1 MINADG
7 FGTKLTSGDGNVYR
21 NCKSHHNL
29 DDGWDCYTKVNTGA
43 IGAVTLENCQAYKMG
58 LRLNEDGTETP
69 YGAGGHNGFK
79 MGGENIAVN
88 HVLKNCVAYDNLA
101 CGVTT
106 NFNPS
111 LTLIDVKAYNNAES
125 NFNFFTDK
133 ADQYNYTVTGAVS
146 YNGGAA
152 DRIPTENYN
161 KEYKNN
167 SQTPLISDSNYWE
180 LALGKSVNKSGKEAN
195 ESMLKMK

>member
-1 MINADG
+1 
-7 FGTKLTSGDGNVYR
+7 
-21 NCKSHHNL
+21 
-29 DDGWDCYTKVNTGA
+29 
-43 IGAVTLENCQAYKMG
+43 
-58 LRLNEDGTETP
+58 
-69 YGAGGHNGFK
+69 

-146 YNGGAA
+146 YNGGEI
-152 DRIPTENYN
+152 DKLPTENYN